1 MSIADLLDKLI
12 QENERLNTLNRQF
25 EDELEWLR
33 KKLEELKSKEK
44 TATEEE

>member
-12 QENERLNTLNRQF
+12 QENERLNTINRQL

-33 KKLEELKSKEK
+33 KKLEELMSKEK
-44 TATEEE
+44 TATIEE